1 MVNGRRLAVSLALPK
16 LELLIMGIQLDSSLV
31 LWPRTVSFVERNW
44 RGQLCHS
51 FPQFCRRLRGHS
63 LSSQSQRIKKAT
75 CNVAPSPSKQFFGP
89 VYAKVDH
96 RNLACPLPH
105 RQAMKSKRWQGRSPC
120 DALDRHKRK
129 TLSLI
134 ALGFTTSLGL
144 SGKGLWSRSGS
155 LRHAVLGIP
164 VRFEL
169 F

>member
-1 MVNGRRLAVSLALPK
+1 M
-16 LELLIMGIQLDSSLV
+16 DSSLV

-96 RNLACPLPH
+96 RTQSCLSPH

-129 TLSLI
+129 ALSFI
-134 ALGFTTSLGL
+134 AWALRLHSLGL

-155 LRHAVLGIP
+155 FRHGVLGIP